1 LFSQRPQP
9 SIHQAIGFSGA
20 IYVFR
25 RVLGNPPVQAPE
37 TERGKMSILRSL
49 VSVFI
54 VLAFSFVIS
63 LSIQAQP
70 QPNRNNTRQVGNVLQ
85 RLERSSSRFRNS
97 LNVAL
102 VQGSV
107 DQTLPQNDISTF
119 QSGLD
124 LATKQFRDQFTRR
137 LAVAAD
143 VERILQ
149 KASPINSFIT
159 QNTLNPRVKNDWTS
173 VRTDLNTLATLYA
186 VSSQW
191 NQLTPMKVDANG
203 SFRLS
208 ESELNQIIQRVE
220 NGGDTFRVSLTDAFF
235 LRPYDRTRSEG
246 NMNDALRGFKK
257 ATDQL
262 RIRFDARQLVT
273 DDVRRLLDQATPLD
287 IFMRDTTLTDRVE
300 SDWSTLRGDLSVL
313 ASAYDVAPSWGN
325 SPIASSGNKSTNRL
339 TGTFRLDSSRSDN
352 PRDKVQRA
360 TQNLRTD
367 ERQEVADQIQAR
379 LESPEM
385 LMIERRGT
393 TMTIASSLAPKS
405 TFEADGR
412 ERQEQLPNSSS
423 TKVTVTLRGEQLIVS
438 SNGYKE
444 NDFDV
449 TFDASEN
456 DRSLRVRR
464 QIYSGKLTQPVVVDS
479 VYYRTAEV
487 AQWSIHND
495 SRPVLGNASAT
506 SGEFIVRDGETL
518 VAILNN
524 DLATKLSQQG
534 DLFTMTVRDPSQFE
548 GAVIEGTV
556 GSVDQGGRL
565 TGRSGMSLNFE
576 KIRLRNGETYKFS
589 GVLGN
594 VRLLNGDIVKV
605 DNEGSA
611 QGRNQTTQTIQRAGI
626 ATAVGAIIGAIAGG
640 GKGAAIGGV
649 IGAAGGAGTVFIQGK
664 DNLELP
670 VGTELTI
677 RASGPR

>member
-1 LFSQRPQP
+1 L
-9 SIHQAIGFSGA
+9 
-20 IYVFR
+20 
-25 RVLGNPPVQAPE
+25 VQALE
-37 TERGKMSILRSL
+37 SERKRMSILKSL

-54 VLAFSFVIS
+54 LLAFSIVIG

-70 QPNRNNTRQVGNVLQ
+70 QTIRNNTRQVGNMLQ

-107 DQTLPQNDISTF
+107 DETRPQNDVSKF
-119 QSGLD
+119 ESGFE
-124 LATKQFRDQFTRR
+124 LAIKQFRDQFTRR

-143 VERILQ
+143 VESILQ

-159 QNTLNPRVKNDWTS
+159 KNTLNLRVKNDWTS
-173 VRTDLNTLATLYA
+173 VRTDLNTLASAYGVTW
-186 VSSQW
+186 QW

-208 ESELNQIIQRVE
+208 ESELNQLIQRVE

-235 LRPYDRTRSEG
+235 QRPYDRTRSEG
-246 NMNDALRGFKK
+246 IMNDSLRGFKK

-262 RIRFDARQLVT
+262 RIRFDARELVT

-287 IFMRDTTLTDRVE
+287 NFMRDNPLTDRAK
-300 SDWSTLRGDLSVL
+300 SDWATLRADLSVL
-313 ASAYDVAPSWGN
+313 ATAYDLAPSWGN
-325 SPIASSGNKSTNRL
+325 IPISSSGDKSTNRL

-352 PRDKVQRA
+352 PLHKALRA
-360 TQNLRTD
+360 TQNLPMN
-367 ERQEVADQIQAR
+367 ERQAVADQILPR
-379 LESPEM
+379 LESPE
-385 LMIERRGT
+385 LLTIERRGV
-393 TMTIASSLAPKS
+393 TMSIASTLAPKS

-412 ERQEQLPNSSS
+412 ERQEQVSDGRW
-423 TKVTVTLRGEQLIVS
+423 TKVTATLRGEQLVVS

-444 NDFDV
+444 NDFNV
-449 TFDASEN
+449 TFDASGN
-456 DRSLRVRR
+456 DNTLLVRR
-464 QIYSGKLTQPVVVDS
+464 QIFSDRLTQPVVVDS
-479 VYYRTAEV
+479 VYDRTADV
-487 AQWSIHND
+487 AQWNIYND
-495 SRPVLGNASAT
+495 SRPVLANATAN

-524 DLATKLSQQG
+524 DLTTKLSQQG

-548 GAVIEGTV
+548 GAVIEGRV

-565 TGRSGMSLNFE
+565 TGRSGMSLNFDR
-576 KIRLRNGETYKFS
+576 IRLRNGQTYKFA

-594 VRLLNGDIVKV
+594 VRLLNGDAVKV

-611 QGRNQTTQTIQRAGI
+611 QGSNQTTQTIQRAGI
-626 ATAVGAIIGAIAGG
+626 GTAIGAIIGAIAGG
-640 GKGAAIGGV
+640 GKGAAIGGIV
-649 IGAAGGAGTVFIQGK
+649 GAAGGAGTVFIQGK

>member
-1 LFSQRPQP
+1 
-9 SIHQAIGFSGA
+9 
-20 IYVFR
+20 
-25 RVLGNPPVQAPE
+25 
-37 TERGKMSILRSL
+37 MSILKSL

-54 VLAFSFVIS
+54 LLAFSIVIG
-63 LSIQAQP
+63 LSIQAQ
-70 QPNRNNTRQVGNVLQ
+70 QQTIRNNTRQVGNLLQ

-107 DQTLPQNDISTF
+107 DQTRPQNDVSTF
-119 QSGLD
+119 QSD
-124 LATKQFRDQFTRR
+124 FDVAIKQFRDQFTRR

-143 VERILQ
+143 VESILQ
-149 KASPINSFIT
+149 KASPINSFVT
-159 QNTLNPRVKNDWTS
+159 QNTLNLRVKNDWTA
-173 VRTDLNTLATLYA
+173 VRTDVNTLATAYG
-186 VSSQW
+186 VTWQW
-191 NQLTPMKVDANG
+191 NQLVPIKVDANG
-203 SFRLS
+203 SFRMS
-208 ESELNQIIQRVE
+208 ESELNQLVQRIE

-235 LRPYDRTRSEG
+235 QRPYDRTRSEG

-273 DDVRRLLDQATPLD
+273 DDVQRLLDQATALD
-287 IFMRDTTLTDRVE
+287 NFIRDNALTDRAK
-300 SDWSTLRGDLSVL
+300 SDWSTLRGDLSIL
-313 ASAYDVAPSWGN
+313 ATAYDVTPSWGS
-325 SPIASSGNKSTNRL
+325 SPTSSSSGTKSTNRL

-352 PRDKVQRA
+352 PRQKALRA
-360 TQNLRTD
+360 TQNLRID
-367 ERQEVADQIQAR
+367 ERQAVADQILAR

-385 LMIERRGT
+385 LTIERRGA
-393 TMTIASSLAPKS
+393 TMTIASSLAPQS

-412 ERQEQLPNSSS
+412 ERQEQVSNGRW
-423 TKVTVTLRGEQLIVS
+423 TKVTVTLRGEQLVVS

-444 NDFDV
+444 NDFNV
-449 TFDASEN
+449 TFDASGN
-456 DRSLRVRR
+456 DNTLRVRR
-464 QIYSGKLTQPVVVDS
+464 QIYSDRLTQPVVVDS
-479 VYYRTAEV
+479 VYDRTADV
-487 AQWSIHND
+487 AQWGIYND
-495 SRPVLGNASAT
+495 SRPVLGNANAT

-518 VAILNN
+518 VAVLNN
-524 DLATKLSQQG
+524 DLTTKLSQKG
-534 DLFTMTVRDPSQFE
+534 DLFTMTVHDPSQFE

-565 TGRSGMSLNFE
+565 TGRSGMSLNFDR
-576 KIRLRNGETYKFS
+576 IRLRNGQTYKFS

-594 VRLLNGDIVKV
+594 VRLLNGDTVKV

-611 QGRNQTTQTIQRAGI
+611 QGSNQTTQTIQRTGI
-626 ATAVGAIIGAIAGG
+626 GTAVGAIIGAIAGG
-640 GKGAAIGGV
+640 GKGAAIGGI

>member
-1 LFSQRPQP
+1 
-9 SIHQAIGFSGA
+9 
-20 IYVFR
+20 
-25 RVLGNPPVQAPE
+25 
-37 TERGKMSILRSL
+37 MSILKSI
-49 VSVFI
+49 VSVCI
-54 VLAFSFVIS
+54 LLAFSIVIGV
-63 LSIQAQP
+63 SIQAQ
-70 QPNRNNTRQVGNVLQ
+70 QQTNRNNTRQVGNILQ

-102 VQGSV
+102 VQRTV
-107 DQTLPQNDISTF
+107 DQTRPQNDISTF
-119 QSGLD
+119 EFGFE
-124 LATKQFRDQFTRR
+124 LAIKQFRDQFTRR
-137 LAVAAD
+137 LAVASD
-143 VERILQ
+143 VESILQ

-159 QNTLNPRVKNDWTS
+159 QNTLNRRVKNDWTS
-173 VRTDLNTLATLYA
+173 VRTDLNRLANAYG
-186 VSSQW
+186 VSWQW
-191 NQLTPMKVDANG
+191 SQLTPMKVDANG

-208 ESELNQIIQRVE
+208 DSELNQLIQKIE
-220 NGGDTFRVSLTDAFF
+220 NGGDKFRMSLTDAFF
-235 LRPYDRTRSEG
+235 RRPYDRTRVEG

-257 ATDQL
+257 ATDQV
-262 RIRFDARQLVT
+262 RIHFDARELIS
-273 DDVRRLLDQATPLD
+273 DDVKYLLHHAEPLD
-287 IFMRDTTLTDRVE
+287 NFMRDNPLTDRVK
-300 SDWSTLRGDLSVL
+300 SDWSTLRADLSVL
-313 ASAYDVAPSWGN
+313 ASEYDVAPSWES
-325 SPIASSGNKSTNRL
+325 SPSLQTGSKNTNRL

-352 PRDKVQRA
+352 PWDKAQRA
-360 TQNLRTD
+360 TQNLHTD
-367 ERQEVADQIQAR
+367 ERQKVADQILAR

-393 TMTIASSLAPKS
+393 TITIASSLAPQS

-412 ERQEQLPNSSS
+412 ERQEQLPNGRS
-423 TKVTVTLRGEQLIVS
+423 TKVTATLRGEQLVVS

-444 NDFDV
+444 NDFNV

-464 QIYSGKLTQPVVVDS
+464 QIYSDRLTQPVVVDS
-479 VYYRTAEV
+479 VYDRTADV
-487 AQWSIHND
+487 AQWRVDKD

-524 DLATKLSQQG
+524 DLTTKLSQQG

-548 GAVIEGTV
+548 GAVIEGVV

-565 TGRSGMSLNFE
+565 TGRSEISLNFE
-576 KIRLRNGETYKFS
+576 RIRLRNGQTYKFS

-594 VRLLNGDIVKV
+594 VRLLNGDTVKV

-611 QGRNQTTQTIQRAGI
+611 QGSNKTTQTIQRAGV
-626 ATAVGAIIGAIAGG
+626 ATAVGAVIGAIAGG
-640 GKGAAIGGV
+640 GKGAVIGGI

>member
-1 LFSQRPQP
+1 
-9 SIHQAIGFSGA
+9 
-20 IYVFR
+20 
-25 RVLGNPPVQAPE
+25 
-37 TERGKMSILRSL
+37 MSILKSI

-54 VLAFSFVIS
+54 LLAFSIVIGV
-63 LSIQAQP
+63 SIQAQP
-70 QPNRNNTRQVGNVLQ
+70 QPNRNNTRAVGNMLQ

-97 LNVAL
+97 LNLAL
-102 VQGSV
+102 VQVSV
-107 DQTLPQNDISTF
+107 DQTRPQNDVSTF
-119 QSGLD
+119 QSGFD
-124 LATKQFRDQFTRR
+124 LAIKQFRDQFTRR
-137 LAVAAD
+137 LAVASD
-143 VERILQ
+143 VENVLQ

-159 QNTLNPRVKNDWTS
+159 QNTLNPRVKNDWAS
-173 VRTDLNTLATLYA
+173 VRTDLNTLANAYGVTW
-186 VSSQW
+186 QW

-208 ESELNQIIQRVE
+208 ETELNQLIQRVE

-235 LRPYDRTRSEG
+235 QRPYDRTRSEG
-246 NMNDALRGFKK
+246 NMNDALRAFKK
-257 ATDQL
+257 ATDQV
-262 RIRFDARQLVT
+262 RIHFDARELIS
-273 DDVRRLLDQATPLD
+273 DDVKHLLDRAQPLD
-287 IFMRDTTLTDRVE
+287 NFMRENPLTDRVK

-313 ASAYDVAPSWGN
+313 ANAYDVAPSWGN
-325 SPIASSGNKSTNRL
+325 SPISSSGNKRTNRL

-352 PRDKVQRA
+352 PRDKARRA

-367 ERQEVADQIQAR
+367 ERQEVTDQILER

-393 TMTIASSLAPKS
+393 TMTIASSLAPQT

-412 ERQEQLPNSSS
+412 ERQEQLPNGRW
-423 TKVTVTLRGEQLIVS
+423 TKVTATLRGEQLVVS

-444 NDFDV
+444 NDFNV
-449 TFDASEN
+449 TFDASES
-456 DRSLRVRR
+456 DHSLRVRR
-464 QIYSGKLTQPVVVDS
+464 QIYSDKLTQPVVVDS
-479 VYYRTAEV
+479 VYDRTADV
-487 AQWSIHND
+487 AQWNVDKD
-495 SRPVLGNASAT
+495 SRPVLANASAT

-524 DLATKLSQQG
+524 DLTTERSQPG
-534 DLFTMTVRDPSQFE
+534 DLFTITVRDPSQFD
-548 GAVIEGTV
+548 GAVIEGAV

-576 KIRLRNGETYKFS
+576 RIRLRNGQTYKFS

-594 VRLLNGDIVKV
+594 VRLLNGDTVKV

-611 QGRNQTTQTIQRAGI
+611 QGSNKTTQTIQRAGV

-640 GKGAAIGGV
+640 GKGAAIGGI

>member
-1 LFSQRPQP
+1 MAISK
-9 SIHQAIGFSGA
+9 SI
-20 IYVFR
+20 
-25 RVLGNPPVQAPE
+25 
-37 TERGKMSILRSL
+37 

-54 VLAFSFVIS
+54 LLAFSIIAGV
-63 LSIQAQP
+63 SIQAQP
-70 QPNRNNTRQVGNVLQ
+70 QPNRNNTRQVGNMLQ

-97 LNVAL
+97 LNLAL

-107 DQTLPQNDISTF
+107 DQTRPQNDVSTF
-119 QSGLD
+119 ESGFE
-124 LATKQFRDQFTRR
+124 LAIKQFSDQFSRR
-137 LAVAAD
+137 LAVATD
-143 VERILQ
+143 VESILQ
-149 KASPINSFIT
+149 KASPINNFIT
-159 QNTLNPRVKNDWTS
+159 QNTLNPRVKNHWTS
-173 VRTDLNTLATLYA
+173 VRTDLNTLANAYGI
-186 VSSQW
+186 SWQW
-191 NQLTPMKVDANG
+191 SQLTPMKVDANG

-208 ESELNQIIQRVE
+208 ESELNQLILRVE
-220 NGGDTFRVSLTDAFF
+220 NGGDTFRESLTEAFF
-235 LRPYDRTRSEG
+235 RRPYDRTRSEG

-262 RIRFDARQLVT
+262 RIRFDARQLVA
-273 DDVRRLLDQATPLD
+273 DDVRRLLDQATALD
-287 IFMRDTTLTDRVE
+287 IFMRDNPLTERVKR
-300 SDWSTLRGDLSVL
+300 DWSRLRGDLSVL
-313 ASAYDVAPSWGN
+313 ASAYEVAPSWGN
-325 SPIASSGNKSTNRL
+325 SPISSSGNKSTNRL

-352 PRDKVQRA
+352 PRDKARRA

-367 ERQEVADQIQAR
+367 ERQEVTDQILAR

-393 TMTIASSLAPKS
+393 TMTIASSLAPQS

-412 ERQEQLPNSSS
+412 ERQEQLSNGRW
-423 TKVTVTLRGEQLIVS
+423 TKVTVTLRGEQLVVS

-444 NDFDV
+444 DDFNV

-464 QIYSGKLTQPVVVDS
+464 QIYSDRLTQPVVVDS
-479 VYYRTAEV
+479 VYDRTADV
-487 AQWSIHND
+487 AQWSVNND
-495 SRPVLGNASAT
+495 SRPVLGNGSAT

-524 DLATKLSQQG
+524 DLTTKLSQQG

-565 TGRSGMSLNFE
+565 TGRSGMSLNFDR
-576 KIRLRNGETYKFS
+576 IRLRNGQTYKFS

-594 VRLLNGDIVKV
+594 VRLLNGDTIKV

-611 QGRNQTTQTIQRAGI
+611 QGGNQTTQTIQRAGI

-640 GKGAAIGGV
+640 GKGATIGGI

-664 DNLELP
+664 DNLQLP

-677 RASGPR
+677 RASAPR

>member
-1 LFSQRPQP
+1 
-9 SIHQAIGFSGA
+9 
-20 IYVFR
+20 
-25 RVLGNPPVQAPE
+25 
-37 TERGKMSILRSL
+37 MSILKSI
-49 VSVFI
+49 VSVFML
-54 VLAFSFVIS
+54 LAFSIVIGV
-63 LSIQAQP
+63 SIQAQ
-70 QPNRNNTRQVGNVLQ
+70 QQANRNNTRQVGKMLQ

-107 DQTLPQNDISTF
+107 DQTRPQNDVSTF
-119 QSGLD
+119 ESGFD
-124 LATKQFRDQFTRR
+124 LAIKQFRDQFTRR
-137 LAVAAD
+137 LAVASD
-143 VERILQ
+143 VDNVLQ

-159 QNTLNPRVKNDWTS
+159 QNTLNPRVKNDWS
-173 VRTDLNTLATLYA
+173 LVRTDLNTLASAYG
-186 VSSQW
+186 VSWQW
-191 NQLTPMKVDANG
+191 DQLTPIKVDANG

-208 ESELNQIIQRVE
+208 ESDLNQLIQRVE

-235 LRPYDRTRSEG
+235 QRPYDRTRSEG
-246 NMNDALRGFKK
+246 KMNDALRGFKK
-257 ATDQL
+257 TTDQL

-273 DDVRRLLDQATPLD
+273 DDVRRVLDQATPLD
-287 IFMRDTTLTDRVE
+287 IFMRDNTLTDRVKL
-300 SDWSTLRGDLSVL
+300 DWSTLRADLSVL

-325 SPIASSGNKSTNRL
+325 SPISSFGTKSTNRL

-352 PRDKVQRA
+352 PSDKARRA
-360 TQNLRTD
+360 TQNLRMD
-367 ERQEVADQIQAR
+367 ERQAVVDQILAR

-385 LMIERRGT
+385 LMIERSGT
-393 TMTIASSLAPKS
+393 TMTIASTLAPKS
-405 TFEADGR
+405 SFEADGR
-412 ERQEQLPNSSS
+412 ERLEQLPNGRS
-423 TKVTVTLRGEQLIVS
+423 TKVIATLRGEQLVVS

-444 NDFDV
+444 NDFNV

-464 QIYSGKLTQPVVVDS
+464 QIYSDRLTQPVVVDS
-479 VYYRTAEV
+479 IYDRTADV
-487 AQWSIHND
+487 AQWSIYND
-495 SRPVLGNASAT
+495 SRVLGNASVAH
-506 SGEFIVRDGETL
+506 GEFIVRDGETL
-518 VAILNN
+518 VATLNN
-524 DLATKLSQQG
+524 DLTTKLSQQG

-548 GAVIEGTV
+548 GAIIEGTV

-576 KIRLRNGETYKFS
+576 RIRLRNGQTYKFS

-594 VRLLNGDIVKV
+594 VRLLNGDTVKV

-611 QGRNQTTQTIQRAGI
+611 QGSDQTTQTIKRAGI
-626 ATAVGAIIGAIAGG
+626 ATAVGAVIGAIAGG
-640 GKGAAIGGV
+640 GKGAAIGGI

-677 RASGPR
+677 RASGPRYMEAPL